1 MGGGGNGSVSCSH
14 SRNQTGRTDRSH
26 RCVAA
31 APGNNLVDCI
41 SRLNINGKLLCAS
54 GCKRGRCRSN
64 GHTGYRHVLLAHIDP
79 VNIGQTSGSQ
89 CSETDRVCPDSQQKP
104 FVDLV
109 DQLLSLTY
117 SNNYF
122 NDMDQQR
129 QVRTL
134 ELEID
139 RLVFE
144 LYELTDE
151 EISAIMSFN
160 N

>member
-1 MGGGGNGSVSCSH
+1 MLELYQKPLSEV
-14 SRNQTGRTDRSH
+14 
-26 RCVAA
+26 
-31 APGNNLVDCI
+31 PI
-41 SRLNINGKLLCAS
+41 KLIP
-54 GCKRGRCRSN
+54 N
-64 GHTGYRHVLLAHIDP
+64 
-79 VNIGQTSGSQ
+79 
-89 CSETDRVCPDSQQKP
+89 SQQKP

-160 N
+160 D